1 MDKFSLSIIT
11 PEKKIFEG
19 QVQEV
24 FVPGEEGGMVIFSH
38 HAPLLAALKKGKIIA
53 KDSSAAQEL
62 EIESG
67 FIEVNREKTTIL
79 AR

>member
-24 FVPGEEGGMVIFSH
+24 LVPGEEGGMVIFSH

-53 KDSSAAQEL
+53 KDSSVTEEL

-67 FIEVNREKTTIL
+67 FIEVNRKKTTIL

>member
-1 MDKFSLSIIT
+1 MDKFSLCIIT

-24 FVPGEEGGMVIFSH
+24 FVPGKEGGMVIFSH

-53 KDSSAAQEL
+53 KADAVIQEL

-67 FIEVNREKTTIL
+67 FIEVNRKKTTIL

>member
-1 MDKFSLSIIT
+1 MNKFNLSIIT

-24 FVPGEEGGMVIFSH
+24 FVPGKEGGMVIFSH

-53 KDSSAAQEL
+53 KADAVIQEL

-67 FIEVNREKTTIL
+67 FIEVNRKKTTIL